1 MILKGDVKSAFRRI
15 AVAASLSAHFSG
27 RLPVAKLSSIWPCW
41 KTDFGWRKLLFASAC
56 WLRLVRSDKR
66 EKVFTLVHQ
75 LDSARTAVGYGG
87 TQRVN
92 AQGKNLQDASAA
104 TSSRYSCSSHAASAR
119 QKLDKLLGPLRH
131 IGLCCRATRAFVQR
145 LHYVWRS
152 APQYGMLRL
161 TSDVV
166 HDLMWIEYL
175 LVQGVM
181 NPVPTSI
188 IAGTLPPDVNLFM
201 DASNWG
207 LAVLYPAIREYI
219 RIQFDADELL
229 AIQHASN
236 SAVASFSINV
246 REMLSAVL
254 AVLVWGPHWWHL
266 SSTTRRPLHVRCWID
281 NMSAVTWIDRHRTS
295 NLLGQELLHV
305 LSCAE
310 LEYGV
315 HVSTEHLQGSSN
327 YFADLGTRA
336 WSDTDLRTWTNLTS
350 SWCEQEVPR
359 QFRKIYSARYRFSSG
374 VRSQTLRDVTT
385 SAPGSDG
392 IVVGFRPHL
401 QPQHELVL
409 QGMRRLSPHRNHHGA
424 VSVEMLKRIAAVADM
439 SIAQHRVIC
448 GAAVLGF
455 FFCLRGAEF
464 LSSRGKRHVY
474 CLQVQDVA
482 IFDALGSKTDKY
494 KTASSNGISTSRSLC
509 KSDQAPVCPVFAALL
524 LLRNAV
530 KLNLPVDAPICSIG
544 SQRTL
549 SAETMSAT
557 LRKAAAHC
565 NVDPK
570 HISTHSVRTGGATEL
585 HNAGV
590 DADTIRMRGRWA
602 SDAYQAYLR
611 GAPAS
616 QLQLARRMGNC

>member
-1 MILKGDVKSAFRRI
+1 
-15 AVAASLSAHFSG
+15 
-27 RLPVAKLSSIWPCW
+27 
-41 KTDFGWRKLLFASAC
+41 
-56 WLRLVRSDKR
+56 
-66 EKVFTLVHQ
+66 
-75 LDSARTAVGYGG
+75 
-87 TQRVN
+87 
-92 AQGKNLQDASAA
+92 
-104 TSSRYSCSSHAASAR
+104 
-119 QKLDKLLGPLRH
+119 
-131 IGLCCRATRAFVQR
+131 
-145 LHYVWRS
+145 
-152 APQYGMLRL
+152 
-161 TSDVV
+161 
-166 HDLMWIEYL
+166 MWIEYL

-201 DASNWG
+201 DGCEQLGPRSI
-207 LAVLYPAIREYI
+207 VPAIREYI

-295 NLLGQELLHV
+295 NLLGQELLRV

-392 IVVGFRPHL
+392 VRSAPAQGSHAAAGKGARRAHL
-401 QPQHELVL
+401 SDMTPY
-409 QGMRRLSPHRNHHGA
+409 GLS
-424 VSVEMLKRIAAVADM
+424 
-439 SIAQHRVIC
+439 
-448 GAAVLGF
+448 
-455 FFCLRGAEF
+455 
-464 LSSRGKRHVY
+464 
-474 CLQVQDVA
+474 
-482 IFDALGSKTDKY
+482 
-494 KTASSNGISTSRSLC
+494 
-509 KSDQAPVCPVFAALL
+509 
-524 LLRNAV
+524 
-530 KLNLPVDAPICSIG
+530 
-544 SQRTL
+544 
-549 SAETMSAT
+549 SAT
-557 LRKAAAHC
+557 LNGVIRSSSDFGPTSNRSTNSYSKAC
-565 NVDPK
+565 VDLAP
-570 HISTHSVRTGGATEL
+570 TE
-585 HNAGV
+585 
-590 DADTIRMRGRWA
+590 TTMEPYRSKCSRESQPSQTCR
-602 SDAYQAYLR
+602 SP
-611 GAPAS
+611 APRH
-616 QLQLARRMGNC
+616 L

>member
-1 MILKGDVKSAFRRI
+1 
-15 AVAASLSAHFSG
+15 
-27 RLPVAKLSSIWPCW
+27 
-41 KTDFGWRKLLFASAC
+41 
-56 WLRLVRSDKR
+56 
-66 EKVFTLVHQ
+66 
-75 LDSARTAVGYGG
+75 
-87 TQRVN
+87 
-92 AQGKNLQDASAA
+92 
-104 TSSRYSCSSHAASAR
+104 
-119 QKLDKLLGPLRH
+119 
-131 IGLCCRATRAFVQR
+131 
-145 LHYVWRS
+145 
-152 APQYGMLRL
+152 MLRL

-201 DASNWG
+201 DGCEQLGPRSI
-207 LAVLYPAIREYI
+207 VPAIREYI

-295 NLLGQELLHV
+295 NLLGQELLRV

-392 IVVGFRPHL
+392 ACVDLAPTETTMEPYRHVDR
-401 QPQHELVL
+401 
-409 QGMRRLSPHRNHHGA
+409 
-424 VSVEMLKRIAAVADM
+424 
-439 SIAQHRVIC
+439 QHRVIC
-448 GAAVLGF
+448 EAAVLGF

-494 KTASSNGISTSRSLC
+494 KTASSVKITLRGSKADQNGISTSRSLC

-530 KLNLPVDAPICSIG
+530 KLNLPVDAPICSIS

-570 HISTHSVRTGGATEL
+570 HISTHSIRTGGATEL

-602 SDAYQAYLR
+602 SDAYQAYLC

-616 QLQLARRMGNC
+616 QLQLARRIGNCIRNRALTYQIDQPLGGARAQASVRSIR